1 MDQEKMEKIIRFAK
15 RRGFIFPGSSLY
27 GGLAG
32 TWDYGPLGFR
42 LKENIRRAWLS
53 FFIDAHD
60 NMHAIDASI
69 LLHPKV
75 WETSGHIKE
84 FADPLVDCKNCKGRF
99 RADHIKGDTC
109 PSCGKKELTEAR
121 PFNML
126 FKTWIGPLEEESS
139 QVYLRPENAQG
150 IFINFK
156 NVMDT
161 LHPALPFGIAQT
173 GKVFRNEIS
182 PGEFLF
188 RTREFELM
196 EFEYF
201 VHPKEW
207 EKAFDFWSAE
217 MMKWAGMLGLPA
229 KKIHANDLPEGE
241 RAHYSSRTVDFEYE
255 YPFGTKELMAI
266 AYRGDYDM
274 KLHMEG
280 SSTDIRYFDE
290 EAREHELPHVVEPT
304 FGLDRAFLAA
314 LAEAYAEESIDSP
327 RQYSG
332 QAAQDKSFNS
342 VQDKEAKEKDTRTV
356 LHLPRALA
364 PFHVAVFPLVGNKEK
379 IVTKARAVY
388 DDMRGAFRASWDD
401 IGNIGKRYRRQDEIG
416 TSWCV
421 TIDYDTLENDTVT
434 VRDRDTME
442 QERISLSE
450 LSLYLTEKLA

>member
-1 MDQEKMEKIIRFAK
+1 MDQEKMENIIRFSK

-53 FFIDAHD
+53 FFVDSRD
-60 NMHAIDASI
+60 DVHAIDAPI

-75 WETSGHIKE
+75 WETSGHLKE
-84 FADPLVDCKNCKGRF
+84 FTDPLVDCKHCKGRF
-99 RADHIKGDTC
+99 RADHIEGTAC
-109 PSCGKKELTEAR
+109 PECGKEELTEAR

-126 FKTWIGPLEEESS
+126 FKTWIGPLEEKSS
-139 QVYLRPENAQG
+139 EAYLRPENAQG

-161 LHPALPFGIAQT
+161 LHPKLPFGIAQV

-201 VHPKEW
+201 VHEKGW
-207 EKAFDFWSAE
+207 KKAFEYWSEE
-217 MMKWAGMLGLPA
+217 MMKWTDILGLSR
-229 KKIHANDLPEGE
+229 KKLHANDLPDGE
-241 RAHYSSRTVDFEYE
+241 RAHYSSRTIDFEYE
-255 YPFGTKELMAI
+255 YPFGVKELMAI

-274 KLHMEG
+274 NLHMEG

-290 EAREHELPHVVEPT
+290 ETKTHELPHVVEPT
-304 FGLDRAFLAA
+304 FGLDRAFLAV
-314 LAEAYAEESIDSP
+314 LAESYAEE
-327 RQYSG
+327 Q
-332 QAAQDKSFNS
+332 
-342 VQDKEAKEKDTRTV
+342 VKEKDVRTV
-356 LHLPRALA
+356 LKLPKKLA
-364 PFHVAVFPLVGNKEK
+364 PYQVAIFPLVSNKEN
-379 IVTKARAVY
+379 IVKKARDVY
-388 DDMRGAFRASWDD
+388 EGLRKDMSAAWDD

-416 TSWCV
+416 TPWCITV
-421 TIDYDTLENDTVT
+421 DYDTLEDGTVT

-442 QERISLSE
+442 QERIPADAIAS
-450 LSLYLTEKLA
+450 YIKEKLG

>member
-1 MDQEKMEKIIRFAK
+1 MDQEKTEKIIRFAK
-15 RRGFIFPGSSLY
+15 RRGFVFPGSSLY

-42 LKENIRRAWLS
+42 LKENIKRAWFS

-60 NMHAIDASI
+60 NMHAIDAPI

-84 FADPLVDCKNCKGRF
+84 FIDPLVDCKNCKGRF
-99 RADHIKGDTC
+99 RADHIEGDVC

-126 FKTWIGPLEEESS
+126 FKTWIGPMQEASS
-139 QVYLRPENAQG
+139 EVYLRPENAQG

-161 LHPALPFGIAQT
+161 LHPKLPFGLAQT

-201 VHPKEW
+201 VRENEW
-207 EKAFDFWSAE
+207 KKVFEYWSEE
-217 MMKWAGMLGLPA
+217 MLKWTDILGLSR
-229 KKIHANDLPEGE
+229 KKIHAQDLPDGE

-290 EAREHELPHVVEPT
+290 ETKEKVLPHVVEPT
-304 FGLDRAFLAA
+304 FGLDRAFLAV
-314 LAEAYAEESIDSP
+314 LAEAYAEESIDP
-327 RQYSG
+327 
-332 QAAQDKSFNS
+332 A
-342 VQDKEAKEKDTRTV
+342 QDKEAKAKDMRTV
-356 LHLPRALA
+356 LRLPRALA
-364 PFHVAVFPLVGNKEK
+364 PFHLAVFPLVGNKEDIIK
-379 IVTKARAVY
+379 KARTVY
-388 DDMRGAFRASWDD
+388 EDLRGTFRAAWDD

-416 TSWCV
+416 TPWCI
-421 TIDYDTLENDTVT
+421 TIDYETLENDTVT
-434 VRDRDTME
+434 VRNRDTME
-442 QERISLSE
+442 QERVSLSE
-450 LSLYLTEKLA
+450 LSSYIKEKLA